1 MNLKGRGLWSII
13 IRKTEGTVLGSC
25 SFTTERSSLSKTIV
39 RLARARHFSEH
50 LIDAL

>member
-25 SFTTERSSLSKTIV
+25 SFTTNSSLSKTIV
-39 RLARARHFSEH
+39 RLDRARRYSQH
-50 LIDAL
+50 LIYAL